1 MQGEALRNVARH
13 AGVDTATVRAGR
25 RGDRAI
31 VTVGDGGAGF
41 DVTRVPDHR
50 YGLARS
56 VVDRMAAVGSRPGH
70 GTEVRLEWPHV

>member
-1 MQGEALRNVARH
+1 M
-13 AGVDTATVRAGR
+13 
-25 RGDRAI
+25 
-31 VTVGDGGAGF
+31 TVGDGGAGF